1 MPPSEIADL
10 AEQLGIPS
18 AMTDDI
24 ESALEFGLAGLD
36 PDAALLVTG
45 SVFVVGAARV
55 VLSGRNRAE

>member
-1 MPPSEIADL
+1 
-10 AEQLGIPS
+10 
-18 AMTDDI
+18 MTDDI

-55 VLSGRNRAE
+55 VLNGRNQAE